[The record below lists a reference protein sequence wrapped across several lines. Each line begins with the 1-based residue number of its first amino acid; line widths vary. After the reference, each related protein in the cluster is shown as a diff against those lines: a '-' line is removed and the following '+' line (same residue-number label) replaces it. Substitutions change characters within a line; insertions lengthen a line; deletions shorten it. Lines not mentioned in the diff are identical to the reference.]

1 MSLAATVS
9 LPQES
14 DGLISLEGKID
25 LEYYKLIKVSEESIT
40 LTPSDKGFAGI
51 KGDAGAPAQKEFA
64 ALSDIVDK
72 INQRFGTQFKA
83 EDQVH
88 TLRQITAHVAHHD
101 PRLLDLLREGNDGM
115 WKMLYDNGF
124 APGFMEIALS
134 NASFFETF
142 STQEKLDYL
151 REVMREPVRQFLL
164 RECAGG
170 VKNEL

>member
-1 MSLAATVS
+1 M
-9 LPQES
+9 
-14 DGLISLEGKID
+14 
-25 LEYYKLIKVSEESIT
+25 
-40 LTPSDKGFAGI
+40 
-51 KGDAGAPAQKEFA
+51 
-64 ALSDIVDK
+64 DK

-124 APGFMEIALS
+124 APGFMEVALS

-164 RECAGG
+164 REMRRTNDLSIKYELCITYHFSKYQISLQNYRRPHRWEPLYLSCRMC
-170 VKNEL
+170 KNIFLRHASPEQS